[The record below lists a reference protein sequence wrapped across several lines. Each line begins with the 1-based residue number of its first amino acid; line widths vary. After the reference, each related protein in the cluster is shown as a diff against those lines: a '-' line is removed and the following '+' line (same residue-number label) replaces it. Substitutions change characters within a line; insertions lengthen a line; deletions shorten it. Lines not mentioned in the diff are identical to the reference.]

1 MFKSALAIYER
12 LAKDTPQAYEPDLA
26 DSYNNLAILYRDTQR
41 LAESEEMYNA
51 AAAIRARLGI
61 E

>member
-1 MFKSALAIYER
+1 MYKAALEIRKR
-12 LAKDTPQAYEPDLA
+12 LAEANPQAYEPVLA
-26 DSYNNLAILYRDTQR
+26 DSYCNLAILYRATQR